1 MGDMMKKKI
10 YWKDMRQSLLSS
22 KGRFLSIFSLMM
34 LGALALTGLKV
45 TAPNMEK
52 TAQAYI
58 ASHRTMD
65 LAVIS
70 GLGLSQ
76 ADLDELETIEG
87 ATLEAGYFKDVVTNE
102 GQTAIRLFS
111 APKTLSTYKLVEGE
125 MPSQKGQIA
134 LSASF
139 KNRYK
144 LDDTVQ
150 VTESDKDGKI
160 LTQTSFTLVGF
171 VASAE
176 IWDNE
181 TMGMAASGDGQ
192 LGGYGLVSQDTFK
205 SEVYTIARIRYD
217 DLVDLPYYSQA
228 YQDRLDQH
236 QEDLEK
242 LLANND
248 EQRLATI
255 QSDGQ
260 TNISKGEEEIA
271 QAQSQLDQAAGE
283 LASGKDQLASGR
295 SEFARGR
302 AKLVQ
307 SEMELRTVLA
317 QLLQTKFQLDE
328 SKKELDSQKDKLD
341 QSKSF
346 LDVSHEGLLE
356 TAQRLESAKQQLD
369 SQNAQLSQ
377 TASQISTGRASW
389 FQAQKEL
396 DLEIAN
402 HLQEGQTLSD
412 YPDLLARQEG
422 LDVEKSRLD
431 QMESAHEQAN
441 QAYLQGYDYYQT
453 KQNEY
458 NSNLA
463 QYQTWNQEY
472 QAGLARYQAGLSQ
485 YEQGIAA
492 YNKGVEDYEWGLS
505 QLESSNQLLR
515 QEELRLEEADK
526 ELSQAQSQFSEKKAT
541 ADQEISQAQTEIAQA
556 KSDLSKLEKAPYQVY
571 TRSSLPG
578 GDGYTTY
585 SNATRSI
592 AAVGNVFPVVLYL
605 VAALVTFTTMAR
617 FVDEERTQSGLLKAL
632 GYTNRQIMAKFILY
646 GLAAGLVGT
655 IVGIIAGNLL
665 LSPLISNIITQTTV
679 IGPAKLHFYPL
690 WTGLALLLSLASSVL
705 PAYLVARRELTEK
718 PAQLLLPKP
727 PVTGSSIWL
736 EKWPAIWSRL
746 SFTHKVTARNIF
758 RYKLR
763 MLMTIFG
770 VAGTVALLF
779 GGLGIRSSISGVV
792 QRQFGELIH
801 YDMLVVENSRA
812 TEEEL
817 DKLTHFLQSDQV
829 RQSLPVAFE
838 QLHQTVDENGQRKN
852 LSISLYISDRRD
864 FGNQVSLESS
874 TGQPIK
880 LSDRGIVLTEKLAQI
895 YGVSVGEKLSLTLED
910 KEVSVRVEA
919 VADMYAGHFI
929 YMTDSYY
936 EQVTGKQKTAN
947 AYLVQLKDSQLGHIQ
962 TLASQLLAMPAVRS
976 LVQNT
981 SLIDMLTTIAGSL
994 QTIMTILVILSI
1006 LLGLVILYN
1015 LTIINMS
1022 ERIRELSTIKVLGF
1036 HNKEVTMYIYRETI
1050 ALSLIGMLVGLV
1062 SGIYLHKLLLAM
1074 IGSDSIRFNPSVGLE
1089 VYLIP
1094 ILAISG
1100 ILAALGWYVNHH
1112 LRKVDM
1118 LEALKSVD

>member
-76 ADLDELETIEG
+76 VDLDELETIEG

-139 KNRYK
+139 KNRYE

-150 VTESDKDGKI
+150 VMESDKDGKI

-255 QSDGQ
+255 QAEGQ
-260 TNISKGEEEIA
+260 TEIDKGEAEIG

-295 SEFARGR
+295 REFARGR

-328 SKKELDSQKDKLD
+328 SKKELDNQKDKLD

-463 QYQTWNQEY
+463 QYQTWNQDY

-485 YEQGIAA
+485 YEQGIVA

-526 ELSQAQSQFSEKKAT
+526 ELSQAQSQFSDKKAT

-838 QLHQTVDENGQRKN
+838 QLSQTVETSGQRKN
-852 LSISLYISDRRD
+852 ISIGLYISDRQD
-864 FGNQVSLESS
+864 LGNLVSLENSS
-874 TGQPIK
+874 GKAIQ

-895 YGVSVGEKLSLTLED
+895 YGVSVGDKLSLTLED

-1036 HNKEVTMYIYRETI
+1036 HNREVTMYIYRETI
-1050 ALSLIGMLVGLV
+1050 ALSLIGILVGLV
-1062 SGIYLHKLLLAM
+1062 GGIYLHKLLLAM

>member
-1 MGDMMKKKI
+1 MGEPMKKKI

-87 ATLEAGYFKDVVTNE
+87 ATVEAGYFKDVVDKKN
-102 GQTAIRLFS
+102 QTAIRLFS

-228 YQDRLDQH
+228 YQEKLDQH

-242 LLANND
+242 LLADND
-248 EQRLATI
+248 EQRLETI
-255 QSDGQ
+255 QAEGQ
-260 TNISKGEEEIA
+260 TEIDKGEAEIG

-307 SEMELRTVLA
+307 SEMELRTILA

-422 LDVEKSRLD
+422 LDAEKARLD
-431 QMESAHEQAN
+431 QLEADYEQAN

-541 ADQEISQAQTEIAQA
+541 ANQEISQAQTEIAQA

-578 GDGYTTY
+578 GDGYITY

-665 LSPLISNIITQTTV
+665 LSPLISDIITQTTV

-838 QLHQTVDENGQRKN
+838 QLSQTVETSGQRKN
-852 LSISLYISDRRD
+852 ISIGLYISDRQD
-864 FGNQVSLESS
+864 LGNLVSLENSS
-874 TGQPIK
+874 GKAIQ

-895 YGVSVGEKLSLTLED
+895 YGVSVGDKLSLTLED

-1062 SGIYLHKLLLAM
+1062 GGIYLHKLLLAM

>member
-1 MGDMMKKKI
+1 
-10 YWKDMRQSLLSS
+10 MRQSLLSS

-102 GQTAIRLFS
+102 GQAAIRLFS
-111 APKTLSTYKLVEGE
+111 APKTLSTYKLVAGE

-134 LSASF
+134 LSASL

-181 TMGMAASGDGQ
+181 TMGLAASGDGQ

-236 QEDLEK
+236 QEALEK
-242 LLANND
+242 LLADND

-260 TNISKGEEEIA
+260 TDISKGEEEIA

-422 LDVEKSRLD
+422 LDAEKARLD
-431 QMESAHEQAN
+431 QLEADYEQAN

-665 LSPLISNIITQTTV
+665 LSPLISDIITQTTV

-838 QLHQTVDENGQRKN
+838 QLHQTVEENGQRKN

-895 YGVSVGEKLSLTLED
+895 YGVSVGDKLSLTLED

-936 EQVTGKQKTAN
+936 EQVTSKQKTAN

-1062 SGIYLHKLLLAM
+1062 GGIYLHKLLLAM

>member
-1 MGDMMKKKI
+1 MKKKI

-52 TAQAYI
+52 TAQTYI
-58 ASHRTMD
+58 ADHRTMD

-111 APKTLSTYKLVEGE
+111 APQNLSTYKVVEGE

-150 VTESDKDGKI
+150 VMESDKDGKI

-228 YQDRLDQH
+228 YQEKLDQH

-242 LLANND
+242 LLADND
-248 EQRLATI
+248 EQRLETI
-255 QSDGQ
+255 QAEGQ
-260 TNISKGEEEIA
+260 TEIDKGEAEIG

-295 SEFARGR
+295 REFARGR

-328 SKKELDSQKDKLD
+328 SKKELDNQKDKLD

-412 YPDLLARQEG
+412 YPDLLARQEA
-422 LDVEKSRLD
+422 LDAEKARLD
-431 QMESAHEQAN
+431 QLEADYEQAN

-838 QLHQTVDENGQRKN
+838 QLHQTVEENGQRKN

-895 YGVSVGEKLSLTLED
+895 YGVSVGDKLSLTLED

-936 EQVTGKQKTAN
+936 EQVTSKQKTAN

-1062 SGIYLHKLLLAM
+1062 GGIYLHKLLLAM

>member
-1 MGDMMKKKI
+1 
-10 YWKDMRQSLLSS
+10 MRQSLLSS

-242 LLANND
+242 LLADND
-248 EQRLATI
+248 EQRLETI
-255 QSDGQ
+255 QAEGQ
-260 TNISKGEEEIA
+260 TEIDKGEAEIS

-328 SKKELDSQKDKLD
+328 SKKELDNQKDKLD

-571 TRSSLPG
+571 TRSSLPC

-665 LSPLISNIITQTTV
+665 LSPLISDIITQTTV

-838 QLHQTVDENGQRKN
+838 QLNQTVEENGQRKN

-895 YGVSVGEKLSLTLED
+895 YGVSVGDKLSLTLED

-929 YMTDSYY
+929 YMTRGYY

-1062 SGIYLHKLLLAM
+1062 GGIYLHKLLLAM

>member
-1 MGDMMKKKI
+1 
-10 YWKDMRQSLLSS
+10 MRQSLLSS

-87 ATLEAGYFKDVVTNE
+87 ATVEAGYFKDVVDKKN
-102 GQTAIRLFS
+102 QTAIRLFS

-228 YQDRLDQH
+228 YQEKLDQH

-242 LLANND
+242 LLADND
-248 EQRLATI
+248 EQRLETI
-255 QSDGQ
+255 QAEGQ
-260 TNISKGEEEIA
+260 TEIDKGEAEIG

-328 SKKELDSQKDKLD
+328 SKKELDNQKDKLD

-412 YPDLLARQEG
+412 YPDLLARQEA
-422 LDVEKSRLD
+422 LDAEKARLD
-431 QMESAHEQAN
+431 QLESAHEQAN

-485 YEQGIAA
+485 YEQGIVA

-505 QLESSNQLLR
+505 QLESSNQLLS

-617 FVDEERTQSGLLKAL
+617 FVDEERTQSGLFKAL

-646 GLAAGLVGT
+646 GLVAGLVGT

-838 QLHQTVDENGQRKN
+838 QLSQTVETSGQRKN
-852 LSISLYISDRRD
+852 ISIGLYISDRQD
-864 FGNQVSLESS
+864 LGNLVSLENSS
-874 TGQPIK
+874 GKAIQ
-880 LSDRGIVLTEKLAQI
+880 LSGRGIVLTEKLAQI
-895 YGVSVGEKLSLTLED
+895 YGVSVGDKLSLTLED

-947 AYLVQLKDSQLGHIQ
+947 AYLIQLKNSQLGHIQ

-1062 SGIYLHKLLLAM
+1062 GGIYLHKLLLAM

>member
-1 MGDMMKKKI
+1 
-10 YWKDMRQSLLSS
+10 MRQSLLSS

-87 ATLEAGYFKDVVTNE
+87 ATVEAGYFKDVVTNE

-192 LGGYGLVSQDTFK
+192 LGGYGIVSQDTFK

-228 YQDRLDQH
+228 YQEKLDQH

-242 LLANND
+242 LLADND
-248 EQRLATI
+248 EQRLETI
-255 QSDGQ
+255 QAEGQ
-260 TNISKGEEEIA
+260 TEIDKGEAEIG

-295 SEFARGR
+295 REFARGR

-328 SKKELDSQKDKLD
+328 SKKELDNQKDKLD

-412 YPDLLARQEG
+412 YPDLLARQEA
-422 LDVEKSRLD
+422 LDAEKARLD
-431 QMESAHEQAN
+431 QLEADYEQAN

-463 QYQTWNQEY
+463 QYQSWNQEY

-655 IVGIIAGNLL
+655 IVGIIASNLL
-665 LSPLISNIITQTTV
+665 LSPLISDIITQTTV

-817 DKLTHFLQSDQV
+817 DKLTHFLQSEQV

-838 QLHQTVDENGQRKN
+838 QLNQTVEENGQRKN

-895 YGVSVGEKLSLTLED
+895 YGVSVGDKLSLTLED

-1062 SGIYLHKLLLAM
+1062 SGTYLHKLLLAM

>member
-1 MGDMMKKKI
+1 MKKKI

-52 TAQAYI
+52 TAQSYI
-58 ASHRTMD
+58 ADHRTMD

-70 GLGLSQ
+70 GLGISQ
-76 ADLDELETIEG
+76 ADLDELEAIKG

-102 GQTAIRLFS
+102 GQAAIRLFS
-111 APKTLSTYKLVEGE
+111 APKTLSTYKLVAGE

-134 LSASF
+134 LSASL

-260 TNISKGEEEIA
+260 TDISKGEEEIA
-271 QAQSQLDQAAGE
+271 QAQSQLEQAESELETGE
-283 LASGKDQLASGR
+283 EQLATGR
-295 SEFARGR
+295 REFARGR

-328 SKKELDSQKDKLD
+328 SKKELDNQKDKLD

-431 QMESAHEQAN
+431 QMESAHEQSN

-463 QYQTWNQEY
+463 QYQTWKQEY

-485 YEQGIAA
+485 YEQGIVA

-665 LSPLISNIITQTTV
+665 LSPLISDIITQTTV

-838 QLHQTVDENGQRKN
+838 QLHQTVEENGQRKN

-1062 SGIYLHKLLLAM
+1062 GGIYLHKLLLAM

>member
-1 MGDMMKKKI
+1 
-10 YWKDMRQSLLSS
+10 MRQSLLSS

-70 GLGLSQ
+70 SLGLSQ

-87 ATLEAGYFKDVVTNE
+87 ATLEAGYFKDVITNE

-111 APKTLSTYKLVEGE
+111 APKTLSTYKLVAGE

-150 VTESDKDGKI
+150 VMESDKDGKI

-181 TMGMAASGDGQ
+181 TMGMATSGDGQ

-242 LLANND
+242 LLADND

-260 TNISKGEEEIA
+260 TDISKGEEEIA

-328 SKKELDSQKDKLD
+328 SKKELDNQKDKLD

-838 QLHQTVDENGQRKN
+838 QLHQTVEENGQRKN

-895 YGVSVGEKLSLTLED
+895 YGVSVGDKLSLTLED

-947 AYLVQLKDSQLGHIQ
+947 AYLVQLKDSQSGHIQ
-962 TLASQLLAMPAVRS
+962 TLATQLLAMPAVRS

-1062 SGIYLHKLLLAM
+1062 GGIYLHKLLLAM

>member
-1 MGDMMKKKI
+1 
-10 YWKDMRQSLLSS
+10 MRQSLLSS

-52 TAQAYI
+52 TAQTYI
-58 ASHRTMD
+58 ADHSTMD

-134 LSASF
+134 LSASL

-228 YQDRLDQH
+228 YQEKLDQH

-248 EQRLATI
+248 EQRLETI
-255 QSDGQ
+255 QAEGQ
-260 TNISKGEEEIA
+260 TEIDKGEAEIG
-271 QAQSQLDQAAGE
+271 QAQSQLDQAEAD
-283 LASGKDQLASGR
+283 LAKGQEQVASGR

-307 SEMELRTVLA
+307 SEMELRTILA

-341 QSKSF
+341 QNKSF

-422 LDVEKSRLD
+422 LDAEKARLD
-431 QMESAHEQAN
+431 QLEADYEQAN

-485 YEQGIAA
+485 YEQGIVA

-505 QLESSNQLLR
+505 QLESSNQLFR

-655 IVGIIAGNLL
+655 IVGIMAGNLL

-690 WTGLALLLSLASSVL
+690 WTGLALLLSLVSSVL

-829 RQSLPVAFE
+829 RQSLPVAVE
-838 QLHQTVDENGQRKN
+838 QLNQTVEENGQRKN

-895 YGVSVGEKLSLTLED
+895 YGVSVGDKLSLTLED

-936 EQVTGKQKTAN
+936 EQVTGKQKIAN

-1062 SGIYLHKLLLAM
+1062 GGIYLHKLLLAM

>member
-1 MGDMMKKKI
+1 MKKKI

-228 YQDRLDQH
+228 YQEKLDQH

-242 LLANND
+242 LLADND
-248 EQRLATI
+248 EQRLETI
-255 QSDGQ
+255 QAEGQ
-260 TNISKGEEEIA
+260 TEIDKGEAEIGK
-271 QAQSQLDQAAGE
+271 AQSQLDQAAGE

-422 LDVEKSRLD
+422 LDAEKARLD
-431 QMESAHEQAN
+431 QLEADYEQAN

-485 YEQGIAA
+485 YEQGIVA

-571 TRSSLPG
+571 TRTSLPG

-838 QLHQTVDENGQRKN
+838 QLSQTVETSGQRKN
-852 LSISLYISDRRD
+852 ISIGLYISDRQD
-864 FGNQVSLESS
+864 LGNLVSLENSS
-874 TGQPIK
+874 GKAIQ

-895 YGVSVGEKLSLTLED
+895 YGVSVGDKLSLTLED
-910 KEVSVRVEA
+910 KEISVRVEA

-936 EQVTGKQKTAN
+936 EQVTSKQKIAN
-947 AYLVQLKDSQLGHIQ
+947 AYLVQLKDRQLGHIQ

-1062 SGIYLHKLLLAM
+1062 GGIYLHKLLLAM

>member
-1 MGDMMKKKI
+1 MGETMKKKI

-58 ASHRTMD
+58 ADHRTID

-70 GLGLSQ
+70 GLGISQ
-76 ADLDELETIEG
+76 TDLDELTSIKG
-87 ATLEAGYFKDVVTNE
+87 ATVEAGYFKDVVAKKH
-102 GQTAIRLFS
+102 QTGIRLFS
-111 APKTLSTYKLVEGE
+111 APKCISTYKLLEGKL
-125 MPSQKGQIA
+125 PSKKDQIA
-134 LSASF
+134 LSPSLQAS
-139 KNRYK
+139 YK
-144 LDDTVQ
+144 LGDTFQ
-150 VTESDKDGKI
+150 VTEPDKDGTV
-160 LTQTSFTLVGF
+160 LTQTTFTVVGF
-171 VASAE
+171 VASSE

-192 LGGYGLVSQDTFK
+192 LGGYGLVSQDIFK

-260 TNISKGEEEIA
+260 TDISKGEEEIA
-271 QAQSQLDQAAGE
+271 QAQSQLEQAESELETGE
-283 LASGKDQLASGR
+283 EQLATGR
-295 SEFARGR
+295 REFARGR
-302 AKLVQ
+302 AKVVQ
-307 SEMELRTVLA
+307 TEAELRAAQA
-317 QLLQTKFQLDE
+317 QLLKNKFELEE
-328 SKKELDSQKDKLD
+328 SKKELDGRKAQLE
-341 QSKSF
+341 QTASF
-346 LDVSHEGLLE
+346 LDGYQMELE
-356 TAQRLESAKQQLD
+356 TSAQQLEEAKQELD

-389 FQAQKEL
+389 FQAQQEL

-402 HLQEGQTLSD
+402 HLKEGQTLSD

-617 FVDEERTQSGLLKAL
+617 FVDEERTQSGILKAV

-665 LSPLISNIITQTTV
+665 LSPLISDIITQTTV

-690 WTGLALLLSLASSVL
+690 WTGLALLLSLVSSVL

-838 QLHQTVDENGQRKN
+838 QLHQTVEENGQRKN

-895 YGVSVGEKLSLTLED
+895 YGVSVGDKLSLTLED

-1050 ALSLIGMLVGLV
+1050 VLSLIGMLVGLV
-1062 SGIYLHKLLLAM
+1062 GGIYLHKLLLAM

-1100 ILAALGWYVNHH
+1100 ILAVLGWYVNHH

>member
-1 MGDMMKKKI
+1 
-10 YWKDMRQSLLSS
+10 MRQSLLSS

-228 YQDRLDQH
+228 YQEKLDQH

-242 LLANND
+242 LLADND
-248 EQRLATI
+248 EQRLETI
-255 QSDGQ
+255 QAEGQ
-260 TNISKGEEEIA
+260 TEIDKGEAEIG

-307 SEMELRTVLA
+307 SEMEWRTVLA

-328 SKKELDSQKDKLD
+328 SKKELDNQKDKLD

-369 SQNAQLSQ
+369 FQNAQLSQ

-422 LDVEKSRLD
+422 LDAEKARLD
-431 QMESAHEQAN
+431 QLEADYEQAN

-463 QYQTWNQEY
+463 QYQSWNQEY

-485 YEQGIAA
+485 YEQGIVA

-526 ELSQAQSQFSEKKAT
+526 ELSQAQSRFSEKRAT

-632 GYTNRQIMAKFILY
+632 GYTNRQIKAKFILY

-792 QRQFGELIH
+792 QRQFGKLIH

-829 RQSLPVAFE
+829 RQSLPVAVE
-838 QLHQTVDENGQRKN
+838 QLHQTVEENGQRKN

-895 YGVSVGEKLSLTLED
+895 YGVSVDDKLSLTLED

-1036 HNKEVTMYIYRETI
+1036 HNREVTMYIYRETI

-1062 SGIYLHKLLLAM
+1062 GGIYLHKLLLAM

>member
-1 MGDMMKKKI
+1 MKKKI

-52 TAQAYI
+52 TAQTYI
-58 ASHRTMD
+58 ADHRTMD

-228 YQDRLDQH
+228 YQEKLDQH

-242 LLANND
+242 LLADND
-248 EQRLATI
+248 EQRLETI
-255 QSDGQ
+255 QAEGQ
-260 TNISKGEEEIA
+260 TEIDKGEAEIG

-295 SEFARGR
+295 REFARGR

-328 SKKELDSQKDKLD
+328 SKKELDNQKDKLD

-485 YEQGIAA
+485 YEQGIVA

-817 DKLTHFLQSDQV
+817 DKLTHFLQSEQV

-838 QLHQTVDENGQRKN
+838 QLHQTVEENGQRKN

-895 YGVSVGEKLSLTLED
+895 YGVSVGDKLSLTLED

-936 EQVTGKQKTAN
+936 EQVTSKQKTAN

-1062 SGIYLHKLLLAM
+1062 GGIYLHKLLLAM

>member
-1 MGDMMKKKI
+1 MKKKI

-52 TAQAYI
+52 TAQTYI
-58 ASHRTMD
+58 ADHRTMD

-236 QEDLEK
+236 QEALEK
-242 LLANND
+242 LLADND

-260 TNISKGEEEIA
+260 TDISKGEEEIA

-295 SEFARGR
+295 REFARGR

-412 YPDLLARQEG
+412 YPDLLARQEA
-422 LDVEKSRLD
+422 LDAEKARLD
-431 QMESAHEQAN
+431 QLEADYEQAN

-463 QYQTWNQEY
+463 QYQTWKQEY

-485 YEQGIAA
+485 YEQGIVA

-665 LSPLISNIITQTTV
+665 LSPLISDIITQTTV

-838 QLHQTVDENGQRKN
+838 QLHQTVEENGQRKN

-1062 SGIYLHKLLLAM
+1062 GGIYLHKLLLAM

>member
-1 MGDMMKKKI
+1 MKKKI

-125 MPSQKGQIA
+125 LPSQKGQIA

-260 TNISKGEEEIA
+260 TDISKGEEEIA
-271 QAQSQLDQAAGE
+271 QAQSQLDQAEAD
-283 LASGKDQLASGR
+283 LAKGQEQVASGR

-307 SEMELRTVLA
+307 SEMELRTILA

-328 SKKELDSQKDKLD
+328 SKKELDNQKDKLD

-463 QYQTWNQEY
+463 QYQTWNQDY

-485 YEQGIAA
+485 YEQGIVA

-526 ELSQAQSQFSEKKAT
+526 ELSQAQSQFSDKKAT

-617 FVDEERTQSGLLKAL
+617 FVDEERTQSGILKAL

-665 LSPLISNIITQTTV
+665 LSPLISDIITQTTV
-679 IGPAKLHFYPL
+679 IGPAKRHFYPL

-705 PAYLVARRELTEK
+705 PAYLVDRRELTEK

-829 RQSLPVAFE
+829 CQSLPVAFE
-838 QLHQTVDENGQRKN
+838 QLHQTVEENGQRKN

-895 YGVSVGEKLSLTLED
+895 YGVSVGDKLSLTLED

-936 EQVTGKQKTAN
+936 EQVTSKQKTAN

-1062 SGIYLHKLLLAM
+1062 GGIYLHKLLLAM

>member
-1 MGDMMKKKI
+1 MGETMKKKI

-52 TAQAYI
+52 TAQTYI
-58 ASHRTMD
+58 ADHRTMD
-65 LAVIS
+65 FAVIS

-228 YQDRLDQH
+228 YQEKLDQH

-242 LLANND
+242 LLADND
-248 EQRLATI
+248 EQRLETI
-255 QSDGQ
+255 QAEGQ
-260 TNISKGEEEIA
+260 TEIDKGEAEIG

-295 SEFARGR
+295 REFARGR

-328 SKKELDSQKDKLD
+328 SKKELDNQKDKLD

-412 YPDLLARQEG
+412 YPDLLARQEA
-422 LDVEKSRLD
+422 LDAEKARLD
-431 QMESAHEQAN
+431 QLEADYEQAN

-838 QLHQTVDENGQRKN
+838 QLHQTVEENGQRKN

-895 YGVSVGEKLSLTLED
+895 YGVSVGDKLSLTLED

-936 EQVTGKQKTAN
+936 EQVTSKQKTAN

-1062 SGIYLHKLLLAM
+1062 GGIYLHKLLLAM

>member
-1 MGDMMKKKI
+1 MKKKI

-111 APKTLSTYKLVEGE
+111 APKTLSTYKLVAGE

-228 YQDRLDQH
+228 YQEKLDQH

-242 LLANND
+242 LLADND
-248 EQRLATI
+248 EQRLEAI
-255 QSDGQ
+255 QAEGQ
-260 TNISKGEEEIA
+260 TEIAKGEEDIA
-271 QAQSQLDQAAGE
+271 QAQSQLDQAAE
-283 LASGKDQLASGR
+283 DLATGQEQVASGR

-396 DLEIAN
+396 DLEVAN

-422 LDVEKSRLD
+422 LDVEKNRLD

-556 KSDLSKLEKAPYQVY
+556 KSDLSKLEKAPYHVY

-817 DKLTHFLQSDQV
+817 DKLTHFLQSEQV

-838 QLHQTVDENGQRKN
+838 QLHQTVEENGQRKN

-895 YGVSVGEKLSLTLED
+895 YGVSVGDKLSLTLED

-929 YMTDSYY
+929 YMTRGYY

-947 AYLVQLKDSQLGHIQ
+947 AYLIQLKNSQLGHIQ

-1062 SGIYLHKLLLAM
+1062 GGIYLHKLLLAM

>member
-1 MGDMMKKKI
+1 MGETMKKKI

-111 APKTLSTYKLVEGE
+111 APQTLSTYKLVAGE

-242 LLANND
+242 LLADND
-248 EQRLATI
+248 EQRLETI
-255 QSDGQ
+255 QAEGQ
-260 TNISKGEEEIA
+260 TEIDKGEAEIG

-328 SKKELDSQKDKLD
+328 SKKELDNQKDKLD

-422 LDVEKSRLD
+422 LDAEKARLD
-431 QMESAHEQAN
+431 QLEADYEQAN

-838 QLHQTVDENGQRKN
+838 QLSQTVETSGQRKN
-852 LSISLYISDRRD
+852 ISIGLYISDRQD
-864 FGNQVSLESS
+864 LGNLVSLENSS
-874 TGQPIK
+874 GKAIQ

-895 YGVSVGEKLSLTLED
+895 YGVSVGDKLSLTLED

-1062 SGIYLHKLLLAM
+1062 GGIYLHKLLLAM

>member
-1 MGDMMKKKI
+1 
-10 YWKDMRQSLLSS
+10 MRQSLLSS

-34 LGALALTGLKV
+34 LGTLALTGLKV

-58 ASHRTMD
+58 ASHRMMD

-111 APKTLSTYKLVEGE
+111 APQNLSTYKVVEGE

-228 YQDRLDQH
+228 YQEKLDQH

-242 LLANND
+242 LLADND
-248 EQRLATI
+248 EQRLETI
-255 QSDGQ
+255 QAEGQ
-260 TNISKGEEEIA
+260 TEIDKGEAEIG

-295 SEFARGR
+295 REFARGR

-328 SKKELDSQKDKLD
+328 SKKELDNQKDKLD

-412 YPDLLARQEG
+412 YPDLLARQEA
-422 LDVEKSRLD
+422 LDAEKARLD
-431 QMESAHEQAN
+431 QLEADYEQAN

-665 LSPLISNIITQTTV
+665 LSPLISDIITQTTV

-838 QLHQTVDENGQRKN
+838 QLHQTVEENGQRKN

-895 YGVSVGEKLSLTLED
+895 YGVSVGDKLSLTLED

-936 EQVTGKQKTAN
+936 EQVTSKQKTAN

-1062 SGIYLHKLLLAM
+1062 GGIYLHKLLLAM

>member
-1 MGDMMKKKI
+1 MKKKI

-52 TAQAYI
+52 TAQTYI
-58 ASHRTMD
+58 ADHRTMD

-228 YQDRLDQH
+228 YQEKLDQH

-242 LLANND
+242 LLADND
-248 EQRLATI
+248 EQRLETI
-255 QSDGQ
+255 QAEGQ
-260 TNISKGEEEIA
+260 TEIDKGEAEIG

-295 SEFARGR
+295 REFARGR

-412 YPDLLARQEG
+412 YPDLLARQEA
-422 LDVEKSRLD
+422 LDAEKARLD
-431 QMESAHEQAN
+431 QLEADYEQAN

-485 YEQGIAA
+485 YEQGIVA

-838 QLHQTVDENGQRKN
+838 QLHQTVEENGQRKN

-895 YGVSVGEKLSLTLED
+895 YGVSVGDKLSLTLED

-936 EQVTGKQKTAN
+936 EQVTSKQKTAN

-1062 SGIYLHKLLLAM
+1062 GGIYLHKLLLAM

>member
-1 MGDMMKKKI
+1 MKKKI

-58 ASHRTMD
+58 TEQKTMD
-65 LAVIS
+65 LAVVS
-70 GLGLSQ
+70 GLGISQ
-76 ADLDELETIEG
+76 ADMDELASIKG
-87 ATLEAGYFKDVVTNE
+87 ATVEAGYFKDVLTSKDQSAV
-102 GQTAIRLFS
+102 RLFS
-111 APKTLSTYKLVEGE
+111 ASKSISTYKLVEGE

-134 LSASF
+134 LSASL

-248 EQRLATI
+248 EQRLAAI

-260 TNISKGEEEIA
+260 TDISKGEEEIA
-271 QAQSQLDQAAGE
+271 QAQSQLEQAESELETGE
-283 LASGKDQLASGR
+283 EQLATGR
-295 SEFARGR
+295 REFARGR
-302 AKLVQ
+302 AKVVQ
-307 SEMELRTVLA
+307 TEAELRAAQA
-317 QLLQTKFQLDE
+317 QLLKNKFELEE
-328 SKKELDSQKDKLD
+328 SKKELDGRKAQLE
-341 QSKSF
+341 QTASF
-346 LDVSHEGLLE
+346 LDGYQMELE
-356 TAQRLESAKQQLD
+356 TSAQQLEKAKQELD

-389 FQAQKEL
+389 FQAQQEL
-396 DLEIAN
+396 DLEIAT

-431 QMESAHEQAN
+431 QMESVHEQAN

-571 TRSSLPG
+571 TRTSLPG

-617 FVDEERTQSGLLKAL
+617 FVDEERTQSGLFKAL
-632 GYTNRQIMAKFILY
+632 GYKNRQIMAKFILY
-646 GLAAGLVGT
+646 GLAAGLAGT

-838 QLHQTVDENGQRKN
+838 QLNQTVDENGQRKN

-864 FGNQVSLESS
+864 FGNQVSMETS

-895 YGVSVGEKLSLTLED
+895 YGVSVGDKLSLTLED

-1050 ALSLIGMLVGLV
+1050 SLSLIGMLVGLV
-1062 SGIYLHKLLLAM
+1062 GGIYLHKLLLAM

-1100 ILAALGWYVNHH
+1100 ILAALGWHINHH

>member
-1 MGDMMKKKI
+1 
-10 YWKDMRQSLLSS
+10 MRQSLLSS

-111 APKTLSTYKLVEGE
+111 APQTLSTYKLVAGE

-260 TNISKGEEEIA
+260 TDISKGEEEIV
-271 QAQSQLDQAAGE
+271 QAQSQLEQAE
-283 LASGKDQLASGR
+283 SDLAKGQEQVASGR
-295 SEFARGR
+295 REFARGR

-328 SKKELDSQKDKLD
+328 SKKELDNQKDKLD

-422 LDVEKSRLD
+422 LDAEKARLD
-431 QMESAHEQAN
+431 QLEADYEQAN

-665 LSPLISNIITQTTV
+665 LSPLISDIITQTTV

-838 QLHQTVDENGQRKN
+838 QLNQTVEENGQRKN

-895 YGVSVGEKLSLTLED
+895 YGVSVGDKLSLTLED

-936 EQVTGKQKTAN
+936 EQVTSKQKIAN
-947 AYLVQLKDSQLGHIQ
+947 AYLVQLKDRQLGHIQ

-1062 SGIYLHKLLLAM
+1062 GGIYLHKLLLAM

>member
-1 MGDMMKKKI
+1 MKKKI

-58 ASHRTMD
+58 VSHRTMD

-125 MPSQKGQIA
+125 IPSQKGQIA

-181 TMGMAASGDGQ
+181 TMGMATSGDGQ

-255 QSDGQ
+255 QSEGQ
-260 TNISKGEEEIA
+260 TDISKGEEEIA
-271 QAQSQLDQAAGE
+271 QAQSQLEQAESELETGE
-283 LASGKDQLASGR
+283 EQLATGR

-302 AKLVQ
+302 AKVVQ
-307 SEMELRTVLA
+307 TEAELRAAQA
-317 QLLQTKFQLDE
+317 QLLKSKFELEE
-328 SKKELDSQKDKLD
+328 SKKELDGRKAQLD
-341 QSKSF
+341 QTASF
-346 LDVSHEGLLE
+346 LDGYQMELE
-356 TAQRLESAKQQLD
+356 TSAQQLEEVKQELD

-389 FQAQKEL
+389 FQAQQEL

-402 HLQEGQTLSD
+402 HLQEGQTLSA
-412 YPDLLARQEG
+412 YPDLLARQEA
-422 LDVEKSRLD
+422 LDAEKARLD
-431 QMESAHEQAN
+431 QLEANYEQAN
-441 QAYLQGYDYYQT
+441 QDYINNYDYYQS
-453 KQNEY
+453 KVAEY
-458 NSNLA
+458 EASLA
-463 QYQTWNQEY
+463 DYQSWNQEY
-472 QAGLARYQAGLSQ
+472 QTGLAHYQAGLAQ
-485 YEQGIAA
+485 YEQGLAA
-492 YNKGVEDYEWGLS
+492 YQKGVSDYEWGVS
-505 QLESSNQLLR
+505 QLESSDLTLR
-515 QEELRLEEADK
+515 QEELRLDEADK
-526 ELSQAQSQFSEKKAT
+526 ELTQAQSQLSEKQAE
-541 ADQEISQAQTEIAQA
+541 ANQEISQAKTDIAQA
-556 KSDLSKLEKAPYQVY
+556 KSDLSKLEKSPYQIY

-585 SNATRSI
+585 SNATKSI

-617 FVDEERTQSGLLKAL
+617 FVDEERTQSGIFKAL
-632 GYTNRQIMAKFILY
+632 GYTNRQIMAKFLLY

-655 IVGIIAGNLL
+655 LVGIFAGNLV
-665 LSPLISNIITQTTV
+665 LSPIISSIITQTTV
-679 IGPAKLHFYPL
+679 IGPAKLHFYPH
-690 WTGLALLLSLASSVL
+690 WTGLAVLLSLISSVL
-705 PAYLVARRELTEK
+705 PAYLVAQRELTEK

-727 PVTGSSIWL
+727 PAAGSSIWL

-801 YDMLVVENSRA
+801 YDLLVVENSRA
-812 TEEEL
+812 DEEDL
-817 DKLTHFLQSDQV
+817 DKLTDFLQSDQV
-829 RQSLPVAFE
+829 GQSLPVAFE
-838 QLHQTVDENGQRKN
+838 QLSQTVETSGQRKN
-852 LSISLYISDRRD
+852 ISIGLYISDRQD
-864 FGNQVSLESS
+864 LGNLVSLEDSS
-874 TGQPIK
+874 GKAIQ
-880 LSDRGIVLTEKLAQI
+880 LSGRGIVLTEKLAQI
-895 YGVSVGEKLSLTLED
+895 YGVSVGDKIGLTLED

-936 EQVTGKQKTAN
+936 EQVTGKQKIAN

-994 QTIMTILVILSI
+994 QTIMTILVLLSV

-1036 HNKEVTMYIYRETI
+1036 HNREVTMYIYRETI
-1050 ALSLIGMLVGLV
+1050 VLSIIGIVVGLV
-1062 SGIYLHKLLLAM
+1062 GGIYLHRLLLEM
-1074 IGSDSIRFNPSVGLE
+1074 IGSDSIRFNPAVGLE
-1089 VYLIP
+1089 VYIIP
-1094 ILAISG
+1094 VVAIIG
-1100 ILAALGWYVNHH
+1100 ILAALGIYVNHH

>member
-1 MGDMMKKKI
+1 
-10 YWKDMRQSLLSS
+10 MRQSLLSS

-87 ATLEAGYFKDVVTNE
+87 ATLETGYFKDVVTNE

-111 APKTLSTYKLVEGE
+111 APKTLSTYKLVAGE

-150 VTESDKDGKI
+150 VMESDKDGKI

-181 TMGMAASGDGQ
+181 TMGMATSGDGQ

-242 LLANND
+242 LLADND
-248 EQRLATI
+248 EQRLETI
-255 QSDGQ
+255 QAEGQ
-260 TNISKGEEEIA
+260 TEIDKGEAEIG

-295 SEFARGR
+295 REFARGR

-328 SKKELDSQKDKLD
+328 SKKELDNQKDKLD

-422 LDVEKSRLD
+422 LDAEKARLD
-431 QMESAHEQAN
+431 QLEADYEQAN

-463 QYQTWNQEY
+463 QYQTWKQEY

-485 YEQGIAA
+485 YEQGIVA

-665 LSPLISNIITQTTV
+665 LSPLISDIITQTTV

-705 PAYLVARRELTEK
+705 PAYLMARRELTEK

-838 QLHQTVDENGQRKN
+838 QLHQTVEENGQRKN

-895 YGVSVGEKLSLTLED
+895 YGVSVGDKLSLTLED

-1062 SGIYLHKLLLAM
+1062 GGIYLHKLLLAM

-1100 ILAALGWYVNHH
+1100 ILAVLGWYVNHH

>member
-1 MGDMMKKKI
+1 
-10 YWKDMRQSLLSS
+10 MRQSLLSS
-22 KGRFLSIFSLMM
+22 RGRFLSIFSLMM

-181 TMGMAASGDGQ
+181 TMGLATSGDGQ

-242 LLANND
+242 LLADND
-248 EQRLATI
+248 EQRLETI
-255 QSDGQ
+255 QAEGQ
-260 TNISKGEEEIA
+260 TEIDKGEAEIG

-295 SEFARGR
+295 REFARGR

-328 SKKELDSQKDKLD
+328 SKKELDNQKDKLD

-485 YEQGIAA
+485 YEQGIVA

-665 LSPLISNIITQTTV
+665 LSPLISDIITQTTV

-817 DKLTHFLQSDQV
+817 DKLTHFLQSEQV

-838 QLHQTVDENGQRKN
+838 QLHQTVEENGQRKN

-895 YGVSVGEKLSLTLED
+895 YGVSVGDKLSLILED

-1062 SGIYLHKLLLAM
+1062 GGIYLHKLLLAM

>member
-1 MGDMMKKKI
+1 
-10 YWKDMRQSLLSS
+10 MRQSLLSS

-102 GQTAIRLFS
+102 GQAAIRLFS
-111 APKTLSTYKLVEGE
+111 APKTLSTYKLVAGE

-134 LSASF
+134 LSASL

-181 TMGMAASGDGQ
+181 TMGMATSGDGQ

-248 EQRLATI
+248 EQRLETI
-255 QSDGQ
+255 QAEGQ
-260 TNISKGEEEIA
+260 TEIDKGEAEIG

-541 ADQEISQAQTEIAQA
+541 ANQEISQAQTEIAQA

-665 LSPLISNIITQTTV
+665 LSPLISDIITQTTV

-812 TEEEL
+812 IEEEL

-838 QLHQTVDENGQRKN
+838 QLHQTVEENGQRKN
-852 LSISLYISDRRD
+852 ISIGLYISDRQD
-864 FGNQVSLESS
+864 LGNLVSLENSS
-874 TGQPIK
+874 GKAIQ

-895 YGVSVGEKLSLTLED
+895 YGVSVGDKLSLTLED

-936 EQVTGKQKTAN
+936 EQVTSKQKIAN
-947 AYLVQLKDSQLGHIQ
+947 AYLVQLKDRQLGHIQ
-962 TLASQLLAMPAVRS
+962 TLASQLLVMPAVRS

-1062 SGIYLHKLLLAM
+1062 GGIYLHKLLLAM

>member
-1 MGDMMKKKI
+1 
-10 YWKDMRQSLLSS
+10 MRQSLLSS

-242 LLANND
+242 LLADND
-248 EQRLATI
+248 EQRLETI
-255 QSDGQ
+255 QAEGQ
-260 TNISKGEEEIA
+260 TEIDKGEAEID
-271 QAQSQLDQAAGE
+271 QAQSRLDQAAGE

-307 SEMELRTVLA
+307 SEMELRTILA

-422 LDVEKSRLD
+422 LDAEKARLD
-431 QMESAHEQAN
+431 QLEADYEQAN

-541 ADQEISQAQTEIAQA
+541 ANQEISQAQTEIAQA

-578 GDGYTTY
+578 GDGYITY

-665 LSPLISNIITQTTV
+665 LSPLISDIITQTTV

-838 QLHQTVDENGQRKN
+838 QLSQTVETSGQRKN
-852 LSISLYISDRRD
+852 ISIGLYISDRQD
-864 FGNQVSLESS
+864 LGNLVSLENSS
-874 TGQPIK
+874 GKAIQ

-895 YGVSVGEKLSLTLED
+895 YGVSVGDKLSLTLED

-1036 HNKEVTMYIYRETI
+1036 HNREVTMYIYRETI

>member
-1 MGDMMKKKI
+1 MKKKI

-58 ASHRTMD
+58 ASYRTMD

-111 APKTLSTYKLVEGE
+111 APQTLSTYKLVEGE

-134 LSASF
+134 LSASL

-453 KQNEY
+453 KQNAY

-485 YEQGIAA
+485 YEQGIVA

-838 QLHQTVDENGQRKN
+838 QLSQTVETSGQRKN
-852 LSISLYISDRRD
+852 ISIGLYISDRQD
-864 FGNQVSLESS
+864 LGNLVSLENSS
-874 TGQPIK
+874 GKAIQ

-895 YGVSVGEKLSLTLED
+895 YGVSVGDKLSLTLED

-1036 HNKEVTMYIYRETI
+1036 HNREVTMYIYRETI

>member
-1 MGDMMKKKI
+1 MGETMKKKI

-52 TAQAYI
+52 TAQGYI

-111 APKTLSTYKLVEGE
+111 APQNLSTYKVVEGE

-150 VTESDKDGKI
+150 VMESDKDGKI

-255 QSDGQ
+255 QAEGQ
-260 TNISKGEEEIA
+260 TEIDKGEAEIG

-295 SEFARGR
+295 REFARGR

-328 SKKELDSQKDKLD
+328 SKKELDNQKDKLD

-422 LDVEKSRLD
+422 LDAEKARLD
-431 QMESAHEQAN
+431 QLEADYEQAN

-541 ADQEISQAQTEIAQA
+541 ANQEISQAQTEIAQA

-578 GDGYTTY
+578 GDGYITY

-665 LSPLISNIITQTTV
+665 LSPLISDIITQTTV

-838 QLHQTVDENGQRKN
+838 QLHQTVEENGQRKN

-895 YGVSVGEKLSLTLED
+895 YGVSVGDKLSLTLED

-1062 SGIYLHKLLLAM
+1062 GGIYLHKLLLAM

>member
-1 MGDMMKKKI
+1 
-10 YWKDMRQSLLSS
+10 MRQSLLSS

-242 LLANND
+242 LLADND
-248 EQRLATI
+248 EQRLETI
-255 QSDGQ
+255 QAEGQ
-260 TNISKGEEEIA
+260 TEIDKGEAEIS

-328 SKKELDSQKDKLD
+328 SKKELDNQKDKLD

-665 LSPLISNIITQTTV
+665 LSPLISDIITQTTV

-736 EKWPAIWSRL
+736 EKCPAIWSRL

-838 QLHQTVDENGQRKN
+838 QLNQTVEENGQRKN

-895 YGVSVGEKLSLTLED
+895 YGVSVGDKLSLTLED

-929 YMTDSYY
+929 YMTRGYY

-1062 SGIYLHKLLLAM
+1062 GGIYLHKLLLAM

>member
-1 MGDMMKKKI
+1 
-10 YWKDMRQSLLSS
+10 MRQSLLSS

-52 TAQAYI
+52 TAQTYI
-58 ASHRTMD
+58 ADHRTMD

-70 GLGLSQ
+70 GLGISQ

-228 YQDRLDQH
+228 YQEKLDQH

-242 LLANND
+242 LLADND
-248 EQRLATI
+248 EQRLETI
-255 QSDGQ
+255 QAEGQ
-260 TNISKGEEEIA
+260 TEIDKGEAEIG

-295 SEFARGR
+295 REFARGR

-328 SKKELDSQKDKLD
+328 SKKELDNQKDKLD

-412 YPDLLARQEG
+412 YPDLLARQEA
-422 LDVEKSRLD
+422 LDAEKARLD
-431 QMESAHEQAN
+431 QLEADYEQAN

-838 QLHQTVDENGQRKN
+838 QLHQTVEENGQRKN

-895 YGVSVGEKLSLTLED
+895 YGVSVGDKLSLTLED

-936 EQVTGKQKTAN
+936 EQVTSKQKTAN

-1062 SGIYLHKLLLAM
+1062 GGIYLHKLLLAM